1 MAGRSCPSLE
11 HTLEACRAASALGL
25 LDEILVVGSSKAPES
40 GAIAAEHEVGW
51 VDEQTLLPELG
62 PVRGKGDAMWR
73 SLSRVESD
81 LILFCD
87 GDLSD
92 FGSHF
97 ITGLLG
103 PLLLDEATAFVKATY
118 ARPFTHESGPVDLAG
133 GGRVTE
139 LLARPVLE
147 AWFPD
152 AGELRQPLGGEVAA
166 RRELFASI
174 PFMSGYAVEAV
185 MVIDVVERHGLDA
198 IAEVDLGSRSNDHQ
212 SLEALGWMA
221 REILL
226 GVGQRLP
233 EPPPGLD
240 RITASLAAAGR
251 TRRRTAADGRA
262 RAAYRFAF
270 SLAVRSRV
278 TEFRAPSVSSTS
290 ALSVAFPPSASAL
303 TSCLVSFRRFF
314 LLPL

>member
-11 HTLEACRAASALGL
+11 DTLEACRAASALGL

-40 GAIAAEHEVGW
+40 SAIAATREIGW
-51 VDEQTLLPELG
+51 VDEETLLPGLG

-73 SLSRVESD
+73 SLAAIDSD

-92 FGSHF
+92 FGTHF
-97 ITGLLG
+97 VTGLLG
-103 PLLLDEATAFVKATY
+103 PLLLDEQTAFVKATY
-118 ARPFTHESGPVDLAG
+118 ARPFTHENGPIDVAG

-147 AWFPD
+147 NWFPD

-166 RRELFASI
+166 RRELFAAI
-174 PFMSGYAVEAV
+174 PFMTGYAVEAV
-185 MVIDVVERHGLDA
+185 MVIDVIERYGLEA

-212 SLEALGWMA
+212 SLEALGLMA

-233 EPPPGLD
+233 EPPPGLE
-240 RITASLAAAGR
+240 RLTASLAATGR
-251 TRRRTAADGRA
+251 TVVERPPMAELERLGDEAEQTA
-262 RAAYRFAF
+262 
-270 SLAVRSRV
+270 L
-278 TEFRAPSVSSTS
+278 
-290 ALSVAFPPSASAL
+290 
-303 TSCLVSFRRFF
+303 
-314 LLPL
+314 